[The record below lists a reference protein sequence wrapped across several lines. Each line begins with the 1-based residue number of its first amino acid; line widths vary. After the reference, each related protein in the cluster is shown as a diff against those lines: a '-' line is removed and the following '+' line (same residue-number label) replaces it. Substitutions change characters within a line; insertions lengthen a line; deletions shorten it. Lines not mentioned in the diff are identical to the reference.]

1 MAGLSKIAGSKIYI
15 GGRVTYKSVVTLPD
29 FAGQTWTEIGQWAT
43 SGDLGTEQ
51 EAITQ
56 TLINQN
62 ITLYS
67 KGVISF
73 PIMDNTFVPD
83 AADPGQIL
91 MRSAQRSCSPYAFRI
106 VWGADCGIENTV
118 AISIASPGV
127 LTATAHG
134 LVAGTPIVLST
145 TGALPT
151 GLIAGTTY
159 YVAASPAPAANTFS
173 LAATIGGAAIVTTG
187 TQSGIH
193 TATAAAIGETDMF
206 YGLAM
211 FGNKSGG
218 DASATRMVS
227 MPIQRIADYIT
238 V

>member
-1 MAGLSKIAGSKIYI
+1 MAGLQKVAGSKIFI
-15 GGRVTYKSVVTLPD
+15 GGRVPYKTTVTLPD
-29 FAGQTWTEIGQWAT
+29 FAGQTWTEIGGWAT

-67 KGVISF
+67 KGVIGF
-73 PIMDNTFVPD
+73 PIMENMFVPD
-83 AADPGQIL
+83 LTDPGQII
-91 MRSAQRSCSPYAFRI
+91 MRAAQKSCNPYAFRI

-134 LVAGTPIVLST
+134 LTAGTPVVLST

-151 GLIAGTTY
+151 GLVAGTTY
-159 YVAASPAPAANTFS
+159 FVAATPAPAANTFS

-193 TATAAAIGETDMF
+193 TATAAAVGETDMF
-206 YGLAM
+206 FGLAM
-211 FGNKSGG
+211 YGSKTGG
-218 DASATRMVS
+218 DASATRMVNF
-227 MPIQRIADYIT
+227 PIQPVAEFLT

>member
-1 MAGLSKIAGSKIYI
+1 MAGLSKIAGSKIYV
-15 GGRVTYKSVVTLPD
+15 GGRVPYKSIVTLPD
-29 FAGQTWTEIGQWAT
+29 FAGQTWTEIGGWAT
-43 SGDLGTEQ
+43 SGDLGSEQ

-73 PIMDNTFVPD
+73 PVMDNMFVPD
-83 AADPGQIL
+83 ISDPGQII
-91 MRSAQRSCSPYAFRI
+91 MRAAQRSCNPYAFRI

-134 LVAGTPIVLST
+134 LTAGMPVVLST

-151 GLIAGTTY
+151 GLVAGVTY
-159 YVAASPAPAANTFS
+159 YVAATPAPAANTFS

-193 TATAAAIGETDMF
+193 TALAAAVGETDMF

-211 FGNKSGG
+211 FGNKTGG
-218 DASATRMVS
+218 DASATRMIS
-227 MPIQRIADYIT
+227 MPIQRIADYVT